1 MMNNKVAVYRKEH
14 FNAAHRLNNPAWDE
28 ATNKKVFGKCNNP
41 HFHGHN
47 YELVIKVTGL
57 PDPETGYVMDL
68 KLLSDMVQENVL
80 ERFDHKNLN
89 EDTVEFKNVNPTA
102 ENIAIVIYN
111 ILRDKIKP
119 ENDLHIRL
127 YETERNFV
135 EYPVN

>member
-1 MMNNKVAVYRKEH
+1 MNNKVAVFRKEH

-28 ATNKKVFGKCNNP
+28 ATNKRVFGKCNNANY
-41 HFHGHN
+41 HGHN
-47 YELVIKVTGL
+47 YELIVKVTGV
-57 PDPETGYVMDL
+57 PDEATGYLYDM
-68 KLLSDMVQENVL
+68 KLLSDLVQENVL

-89 EDTVEFKNVNPTA
+89 EDTAEFKNLNPSA

-111 ILRDKIKP
+111 ILREKIDGQF
-119 ENDLHIRL
+119 DLQIRL